1 MQTFID
7 KTCSLWENECNLA
20 RKFAIY
26 IFLYLCV
33 SLFLLL
39 FVYVRI
45 VFANFAQMKRII
57 LITGGQRSGK
67 SVYAEKMALALSDN
81 PVYVATAHIWDDE
94 FKKRV
99 DKHKERRKQRWENIE
114 EELFLG
120 TLVVNERVVLV
131 DCLTLWATNFF
142 FAENYAE
149 DFDRKDHAV
158 RQDNDIDVDLTLE
171 KIKAEFKKFTNQ
183 NATFIFV
190 TNEIGCGGVSSN
202 KVQRRF
208 TDLLGSLNQ
217 YVAQEADEVYFL
229 VSGIPIKIK

>member
-1 MQTFID
+1 
-7 KTCSLWENECNLA
+7 
-20 RKFAIY
+20 
-26 IFLYLCV
+26 
-33 SLFLLL
+33 
-39 FVYVRI
+39 
-45 VFANFAQMKRII
+45 MKRII

-67 SVYAEKMALALSDN
+67 SVFAEKMALELSDN

-99 DKHKERRKQRWENIE
+99 DRHKERRKERWENIE

-120 TLVVNERVVLV
+120 SLVIDNRVVLV

-142 FAENYAE
+142 FAKNYSENFAPE
-149 DFDRKDHAV
+149 DHIVEQKDEMNV
-158 RQDNDIDVDLTLE
+158 ELTLE
-171 KIKAEFKKFTNQ
+171 RIKEEFDKFTNQ
-183 NATFIFV
+183 SATFIFV

-202 KVQRRF
+202 NVQRAF

-217 YVAQEADEVYFL
+217 YVAQKADEVYFL